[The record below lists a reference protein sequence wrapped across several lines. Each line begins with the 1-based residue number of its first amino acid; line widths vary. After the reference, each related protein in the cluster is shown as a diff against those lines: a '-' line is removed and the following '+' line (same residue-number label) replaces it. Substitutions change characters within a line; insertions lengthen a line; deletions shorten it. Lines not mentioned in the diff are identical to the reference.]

1 MKTFQVSAKLNLF
14 VTNEVKAE
22 TLEEALEQA
31 RKMKEQDFITIN
43 GEFLDGSMEIT
54 GIYE

>member
-1 MKTFQVSAKLNLF
+1 MKTFNVSAKLDLF
-14 VTNEVKAE
+14 VTAEVKAE